1 MSSEKPSNKSSGE
14 TEPSIKS
21 PWTKEGKEDL
31 KKYSIKILHENCDR
45 SMANSKNLPSN
56 SHLIQYKLNGTIFLD
71 IVQSYTKSKVFDA
84 YYDKFGRDVVQSI
97 TYTQGRINPILY
109 GATKPDDVKRKR
121 R

>member
-21 PWTKEGKEDL
+21 LWTKEDKEDL

-71 IVQSYTKSKVFDA
+71 IVQSYTMSKVFDA

-97 TYTQGRINPILY
+97 TYTQGRINPKLY